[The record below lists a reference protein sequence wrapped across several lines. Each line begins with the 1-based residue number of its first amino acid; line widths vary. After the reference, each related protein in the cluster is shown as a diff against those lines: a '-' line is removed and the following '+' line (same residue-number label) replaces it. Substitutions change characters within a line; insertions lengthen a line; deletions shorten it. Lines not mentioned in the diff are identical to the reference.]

1 MIRNFINIK
10 GIASEKDIPE
20 FIHGESY
27 EYSECDYVDIPN
39 GYPDISSIYEA
50 SISLEISNYRTIT
63 LKHNKVITLDGRKK
77 FKFMYT
83 STENNKISM
92 LDLTLPY
99 NTFFEINSDTNIKN
113 AEVYIL
119 DAFIEKVSPKKI
131 YYFLVF
137 MVCVEYGFTESSN
150 LVKTNSIVFDKGNT
164 NKLKSIDNIIYIE

>member
-1 MIRNFINIK
+1 MIRNFINIE
-10 GIASEKDIPE
+10 GIVSEKDIPE

-27 EYSECDYVDIPN
+27 EYSECDYIDIPN

-50 SISLEISNYRTIT
+50 SISLEINNYRTIT
-63 LKHNKVITLDGRKK
+63 LKHNKVIVLDGRKK

-83 STENNKISM
+83 DTENNKISI
-92 LDLTLPY
+92 LDLSLPY

-119 DAFIEKVSPKKI
+119 DVFMEKVSPRKI
-131 YYFLVF
+131 YCFLVF
-137 MVCVEYGFTESSN
+137 MVCIEYGFMESSN

-164 NKLKSIDNIIYIE
+164 TKFKSLDNILYIE